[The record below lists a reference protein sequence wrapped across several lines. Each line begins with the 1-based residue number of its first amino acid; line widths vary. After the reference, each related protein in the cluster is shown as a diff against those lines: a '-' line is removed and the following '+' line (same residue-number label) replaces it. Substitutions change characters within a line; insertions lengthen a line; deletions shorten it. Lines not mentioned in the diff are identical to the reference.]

1 MRKVAL
7 MSVVVMVGFLA
18 ACASPAKTPDEGEQV
33 VSAERVEIQVNTV
46 EVQQV
51 AYDPAQVEVAVDGIV
66 GDSCNT
72 LAGSRQERKG
82 NAITVTIEAIRTLGV
97 PCLELA
103 QLYDDTIR
111 LQGDFP
117 PGDYTVTVNGV
128 SQEFTVVSLLGEAE
142 EAARAALAADLG
154 IDPAEPRLISI
165 EEVLWGDASLGC
177 PEPGM
182 AYIQMIVPGYR
193 LVFEH
198 AGQGYEYHTDQEGS
212 QAVTCARR

>member
-7 MSVVVMVGFLA
+7 ISVVVMVAFLA

-33 VSAERVEIQVNTV
+33 VSAQRVEIQVNTV

-51 AYDPAQVEVAVDGIV
+51 AYDPAQVEVAVEGIV

-72 LAGSRQERKG
+72 LAGSRQEREG

-97 PCLELA
+97 ICQELA

-111 LQGDFP
+111 LEGDFP
-117 PGDYTVTVNGV
+117 PGNYTVIVNGV
-128 SQEFTVVSLLGEAE
+128 SQEFTVVSLLEEAE
-142 EAARAALAADLG
+142 KAARAALAADLG

-198 AGQGYEYHTDQEGS
+198 AGQRYEYHTDQEGS
-212 QAVTCARR
+212 RAVTCY